1 MGTDAKSLN
10 AIPEMPKAYPE
21 FSQFKELPAWGF
33 YIRHAK
39 NITMDN
45 VQLIAQKPDYR
56 PAIVLDDVHGIKFDN
71 VTYTE
76 PGAEKKQQLFPY
88 QSTEVTVNQ

>member
-1 MGTDAKSLN
+1 
-10 AIPEMPKAYPE
+10 
-21 FSQFKELPAWGF
+21 
-33 YIRHAK
+33 
-39 NITMDN
+39 MDN
-45 VQLIAQKPDYR
+45 VHLIAQKPDYR